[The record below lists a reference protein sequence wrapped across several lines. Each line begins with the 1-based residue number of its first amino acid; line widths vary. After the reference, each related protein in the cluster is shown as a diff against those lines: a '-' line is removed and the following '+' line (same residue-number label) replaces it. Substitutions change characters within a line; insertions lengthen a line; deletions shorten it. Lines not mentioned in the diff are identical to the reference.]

1 MKNKL
6 YSNIDAVPVGKW
18 NLIVLALKYNRM
30 PLANRLLHET
40 LIKIKDIPVF
50 EVFML
55 KRKLATLAGIKVN
68 L

>member
-1 MKNKL
+1 
-6 YSNIDAVPVGKW
+6 
-18 NLIVLALKYNRM
+18 M